1 MVVLQSSVEW
11 SWTHGGSCQRD
22 GLGGPGHHHDGQGCV
37 GRHQVCHTLV
47 MVVLVIIK
55 MVMAVILVIVV
66 LVMLVHTPLFQF
78 LLHTYK
84 YFRVES
90 VKVNIVLHDGH
101 IISCRVIW

>member
-22 GLGGPGHHHDGQGCV
+22 GHGGPGHHKDGHGCV
-37 GRHQVCHTLV
+37 GRHHDGHTLV

-66 LVMLVHTPLFQF
+66 LVIMVHTLVQSDVMNNR
-78 LLHTYK
+78 T
-84 YFRVES
+84 
-90 VKVNIVLHDGH
+90 
-101 IISCRVIW
+101 